1 MGDNV
6 YSVMEHTKTDENTY
20 AKYLET
26 KTVDGEQYHI
36 YELKFTEFGHH
47 NLIVNYEQAGGTK
60 QAVSQ
65 FYMMDTVDNMLN
77 DHAEFMVE
85 KTQLDRPGKV
95 GDKVFDEYWLNIKGN
110 RIETFGEDG
119 DGYFQMNYWG
129 WGDDWGATHAQFLA
143 EMNAI
148 SPNKDQVEALDAYL
162 DVAIWNEL
170 MREHQKDY
178 RVHNF
183 LIGSP

>member
-1 MGDNV
+1 M
-6 YSVMEHTKTDENTY
+6 
-20 AKYLET
+20 
-26 KTVDGEQYHI
+26 
-36 YELKFTEFGHH
+36 
-47 NLIVNYEQAGGTK
+47 NYEQDGGTK

-95 GDKVFDEYWLNIKGN
+95 GHMLFDEWWMNIKGN

-129 WGDDWGATHAQFLA
+129 WGDDWGATHAQFLR
-143 EMNAI
+143 
-148 SPNKDQVEALDAYL
+148 K
-162 DVAIWNEL
+162 
-170 MREHQKDY
+170 
-178 RVHNF
+178 
-183 LIGSP
+183 